1 MYAYT
6 ITYMNQ
12 FVLQYGKSAELLLF
26 PHILELGMKKNG
38 SIQPDSFP
46 VTTAEGLR
54 IYHIIEGR
62 FEWQINQQLYV
73 FYPGDVALIMPG
85 VALGADNDI
94 LAIGSYIWI
103 QVAVQMLDNGHIQP
117 GAWSGL
123 SDGEATAIGKI
134 LCLNNLPALS
144 RFCEACHI
152 IKSIYTELIGMEVAY
167 QTRINQHI
175 DELLIQVTRKV
186 TRQTLYSRDF
196 PQAFT
201 NLEVL
206 LRQDLAHQWTVEEMA
221 GLVGM
226 GTTLFTEKVKNYSG
240 FSPIGYLINIRIS
253 EAIRLLKRADVSVTD
268 IALDTGF
275 YSSQHF
281 STTFKKLT
289 GYRPS
294 EFRKNHLRNIK

>member
-1 MYAYT
+1 
-6 ITYMNQ
+6 MNQ

-38 SIQPDSFP
+38 SIQANSFP
-46 VTTAEGLR
+46 ATVAEGLR

-62 FEWQINQQLYV
+62 FEWYINHQPHV

-85 VALGADNDI
+85 IQLSSDNSV
-94 LAIGSYIWI
+94 LTIGSFIWI
-103 QVAVQMLDNGHIQP
+103 QLAVQKLDNGHVLP
-117 GAWSGL
+117 GKWSRL
-123 SDGEATAIGKI
+123 SDSEATAIGKI
-134 LCLNNLPALS
+134 LFVNNLPALS
-144 RFCEACHI
+144 RFNEVCSI
-152 IKSIYTELIGMEVAY
+152 IKCIYTELVEMEVAY

-175 DELLIQVTRKV
+175 DELLIQVTRKI
-186 TRQTLYSRDF
+186 TRQTHSTRDF

-201 NLEVL
+201 NLEMA
-206 LRQDLAHQWTVEEMA
+206 LRQDLSHQWTVEEMA

-226 GTTLFTEKVKNYSG
+226 GTTLFTEKVKSFSG
-240 FSPIGYLINIRIS
+240 FSPINYLINIRIS
-253 EAIRLLKRADVSVTD
+253 EAIKLLKRADISVTN

-294 EFRKNHLRNIK
+294 EFRKNHLRNI